1 MFWKTP
7 WEWLGPLNGVCAL
20 VLFIGVNE
28 ILRVAFEDLE
38 AIDIWKTGKGF
49 RVKICNICHI
59 LKNTEDFEINQ
70 TDAKG
75 NKTTWP
81 SCREYRKNING
92 MKLLPTEKN

>member
-1 MFWKTP
+1 M
-7 WEWLGPLNGVCAL
+7 
-20 VLFIGVNE
+20 LFIGVNE

-75 NKTTWP
+75 NKTT
-81 SCREYRKNING
+81 
-92 MKLLPTEKN
+92 